1 MNLEKDRLK
10 EYLENPRT
18 KFQAMEWERLD
29 ALQKEAEELL
39 GDEEMR
45 EIAEEDIKDLEKQK
59 AEVLA
64 QIEEIIEKEKEEE
77 KFPNEMI
84 LEVRAGA
91 GGDEASLFAYELAEM
106 YQRYAESQ
114 GWS

>member
-1 MNLEKDRLK
+1 MNLSEEKLK
-10 EYLENPRT
+10 EYLDNPRT
-18 KFQAMEWERLD
+18 KFQAMEYERL
-29 ALQKEAEELL
+29 LGLKKEAEELL
-39 GDEEMR
+39 VDEEMR
-45 EIAEEDIKDLEKQK
+45 EIAEEDIRDLEKQMSD
-59 AEVLA
+59 VLA